1 MNDFSIAN
9 ILESLLSV
17 LGGGWATVGAAVAIA
32 LLGSILYFW
41 LSSKLNKWRQEQ
53 DRKTRTEKEGSQV
66 RELKER
72 LSDRHQK
79 NSEAKRR
86 LEELKGRN
94 NGGSGT

>member
-17 LGGGWATVGAAVAIA
+17 LGGGWATVGAAVAVA
-32 LLGSILYFW
+32 LLGSILYLW

-53 DRKTRTEKEGSQV
+53 DRKARTEKEGSQV
-66 RELKER
+66 RELKAR

-79 NSEAKRR
+79 NAETKRR
-86 LEELKGRN
+86 LEELKDNN